1 MKSPSP
7 KSPASNPASAK
18 QELPKLPV
26 WQPLRGPFERWP
38 HLTDL
43 LIALLAFLLTL
54 LMWSRRDAHEV
65 LALQSLWDVA
75 AFQCAFVACFALLW
89 RRTHPWQVH
98 AVVLGATLILE
109 LGLPAEGIVALA
121 FSLYSLGRYE
131 SNARVSLIAVLAT
144 LVFVVF
150 DQGILIQP
158 TAGGTV
164 AVMLAW
170 ALWHIGRRLRFRGE
184 YLRLLEERAEY
195 LERERNAESERA
207 VAAERTRIAREMHD
221 VVAHQ
226 VSLMTVQAGAAR
238 TISRNNP
245 EAASEAM
252 AEVEAAGRHALSEMR
267 HLLGVLRPASD
278 NDNEKATLTPQP
290 DLGDLPALIE
300 KVRQVVTR
308 VDYETDG
315 DLGEVPASAALAAY
329 RIVQESLTNVI
340 KHVGAKASVR
350 VSVRV
355 EPGQLSISVRDD
367 GRGAG
372 EQPLGPQTS
381 GAQSNDEKLRGG
393 HGIAGMRERVELLGG
408 HLRAGMIDGGGF
420 EVTTQLPT
428 ADEGT

>member
-7 KSPASNPASAK
+7 TKHASNALDPSP
-18 QELPKLPV
+18 ELPGLPV
-26 WQPLRGPFERWP
+26 WQPFRGPFERWP
-38 HLTDL
+38 QLTDL
-43 LIALLAFLLTL
+43 LIATLAFLLTL
-54 LMWSRRDAHEV
+54 LMWSRQDANDV

-75 AFQCAFVACFALLW
+75 AFQCAFVGCFALLW

-98 AVVLGATLILE
+98 VVILGASLMLE
-109 LGLPAEGIVALA
+109 LGLPANGIVALA

-131 SNARVSLIAVLAT
+131 PNARISLIAVLAT
-144 LVFVVF
+144 LVYVALDMRV
-150 DQGILIQP
+150 LIQP

-195 LERERNAESERA
+195 LERERAAESERA

-238 TISRNNP
+238 TICRNNP
-245 EAASEAM
+245 EAASQAM

-278 NDNEKATLTPQP
+278 EAKLAPQP
-290 DLGDLPALIE
+290 DLNDLPALIE
-300 KVRQVVTR
+300 KVCQVVAR
-308 VDYETDG
+308 IDYETHG
-315 DLGEVPASAALAAY
+315 DFEGVPARVALAAY

-340 KHVGAKASVR
+340 KHVGAEASVR
-350 VSVRV
+350 VSV
-355 EPGQLSISVRDD
+355 SVAPDHIVICVQDD
-367 GRGAG
+367 GAGAGAG
-372 EQPLGPQTS
+372 EQPLDEQRS
-381 GAQSNDEKLRGG
+381 DEQQSGG
-393 HGIAGMRERVELLGG
+393 HGIAGMRERAELLGG
-408 HLRAGMIDGGGF
+408 HLRAGGIDGGGF
-420 EVTTQLPT
+420 EVTAQLPT
-428 ADEGT
+428 TEGVTG